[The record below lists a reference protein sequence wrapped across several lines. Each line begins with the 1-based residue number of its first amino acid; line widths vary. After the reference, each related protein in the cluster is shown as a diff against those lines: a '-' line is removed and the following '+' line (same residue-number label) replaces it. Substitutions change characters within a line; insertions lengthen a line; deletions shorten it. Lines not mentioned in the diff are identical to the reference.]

1 MLEMA
6 GATIRKH
13 LVGRKEPKQNA
24 QLRSEATP
32 EQEGVQKD
40 EGLSLGVVFGGE
52 RIRVPYSCDC
62 LWLFVRWPLEVLGRG
77 QPHGRHAPRA
87 LSPFPCLAD
96 LQGCLSGLLPKSA
109 EP

>member
-32 EQEGVQKD
+32 EQEGIQKD
-40 EGLSLGVVFGGE
+40 EGLSLGV
-52 RIRVPYSCDC
+52 
-62 LWLFVRWPLEVLGRG
+62 RG
-77 QPHGRHAPRA
+77 SECPTAVIAYG
-87 LSPFPCLAD
+87 F
-96 LQGCLSGLLPKSA
+96 LSGGPWKC
-109 EP
+109 